1 MSLCSACLHVL
12 GLNVGVGPER
22 PVPHH
27 ASMTD
32 YLEAVRKRCP
42 LCWRGYRLLR
52 PAAISRLRVLEDEEA
67 RSSIGSTARAVDNTT
82 KHGTRIFRMD
92 TLYGLSFSL
101 QLEGIPATSSIAW
114 NALFLIPA
122 DDLMRFPQQHD
133 LPANTGSMAALA
145 TVSRWLNRCVSNHSK
160 CRIPNE
166 SNAFRPK
173 RLVDI
178 GKHPSLFFV
187 ISGDQAPSIES
198 YITLS
203 YKWGLVNDILL
214 TTATEDQLRSGRAI
228 EDLPQTFQETF
239 SVARYIGIRFVWID
253 CLCIIQKGDGGK
265 DWASECS
272 RMSEIYRHAYCNIA
286 ANYGSEIKGLF
297 FERNPCFY
305 NQAKIQIPDDSG
317 QGTADWVSVDRY
329 LWPMEVNNSPL
340 NNRGWVFQERMLAPR
355 VIHFCSQEIF
365 WECREDF
372 LCESFPD
379 VLPPSELFHLGKT
392 IPLRQS
398 PSEIWPGSNWEGD
411 ENFPVNDLAYEVW
424 DDIVKPYT
432 ACQFTHPSDKLVAI
446 SGIARHMKVYVK
458 DTYIAGMW
466 LKRLSAELAWWVYR
480 DRDRH
485 VLGEEPSYYAP
496 SFSWASV
503 KGQINSAGPFAIGI
517 LVQVE
522 CVTLTS
528 GNQGLETD
536 KPFTDDVF
544 GILLESPPFQL
555 KVAGNLRSARLY
567 KLEEWKLSVPNS
579 VRDVNKGG
587 GGSSMH
593 KDNDRVELRPRLDFQ
608 VPDSETENFAEAE
621 FYMIYWRHGPQPGH
635 YDMTGAHLHC
645 MLLSVLDAVRGQFRR
660 IGWVLARDP
669 DDINLMLRDGVE
681 EGLPGRFNEEQGLY
695 TIYLV

>member
-12 GLNVGVGPER
+12 GLNIGVGPER

-27 ASMTD
+27 ASISD
-32 YLEAVRKRCP
+32 YLEAVRKGCP
-42 LCWRGYRLLR
+42 LCWRRYRLLR

-82 KHGTRIFRMD
+82 KHGTRIFKMD

-101 QLEGIPATSSIAW
+101 QLEGIPANSSIAW

-133 LPANTGSMAALA
+133 LPANTGSTAALA
-145 TVSRWLNRCVSNHSK
+145 TVSCWLNRCVSNHSK
-160 CRIPNE
+160 CHIPNE
-166 SNAFRPK
+166 SNTFRPK

-203 YKWGLVNDILL
+203 YEWGLVNDILL
-214 TTATEDQLRSGRAI
+214 TTATEKQLRSGRAI
-228 EDLPQTFQETF
+228 KDLPRIFQEAF
-239 SVARYIGIRFVWID
+239 SVARYIGIRFLWID

-286 ANYGSEIKGLF
+286 ADYGSETRGLF
-297 FERNPCFY
+297 FERNPRFY
-305 NQAKIQIPDDSG
+305 NKARIQIRDDSG
-317 QGTADWVSVDRY
+317 QGTVDWVSVDKY

-340 NNRGWVFQERMLAPR
+340 NNRGWVFQERMLVPR
-355 VIHFCSQEIF
+355 VVHFCSQEIF

-379 VLPPSELFHLGKT
+379 VLPPSELFHLGKM
-392 IPLRQS
+392 IPIRQS
-398 PSEIWPGSNWEGD
+398 PSEIWPGSEWEGN

-424 DDIVKPYT
+424 DDIVKAYT
-432 ACQFTHPSDKLVAI
+432 ACQFTYPSDKLVAI
-446 SGIARHMKVYVK
+446 SGIARHMKAYIK
-458 DTYIAGMW
+458 DTYIAGM
-466 LKRLSAELAWWVYR
+466 
-480 DRDRH
+480 DRY

-503 KGQINSAGPFAIGI
+503 KGQINSSGPFATGI

-522 CVTLTS
+522 CVTLAS
-528 GNQGLETD
+528 GNQGHNNAE
-536 KPFTDDVF
+536 PFTDDVF
-544 GILLESPPFQL
+544 GILLRSAPFQL
-555 KVAGNLRSARLY
+555 KVTGKLRSTRLY
-567 KLEEWKLSVPNS
+567 KP
-579 VRDVNKGG
+579 RDVNKGG
-587 GGSSMH
+587 GETSMH
-593 KDNDRVELRPRLDFQ
+593 KKYECVELRPRLDFQ
-608 VPDSETENFAEAE
+608 AE
-621 FYMIYWRHGPQPGH
+621 FYMVYWRHGPEPGH
-635 YDMTGAHLHC
+635 YDMTGAYLHC
-645 MLLSVLDAVRGQFRR
+645 MLLSVLDEVRGQFRR

-669 DDINLMLRDGVE
+669 DDINLMLRDGAE
-681 EGLPGRFNEEQGLY
+681 EGLPGHFNEEQGLY